1 MIPPPLSLYIHTPWC
16 LRKCPYCDFNSHALG
31 GDLGE
36 EAYVEALLADLDVE
50 APLALGRPLQS
61 IFIGGGTP
69 SLFSAAAIGRL
80 LRGVRERLEWVGDTE
95 ITLEANP
102 GAAEAAYFAGY
113 REAGINRLSLG
124 VQSFHPE
131 SLRALQRIHGPEE
144 AYAAVERARRAGFHR
159 INLDLMFGLPG
170 QSPAMAEEDL
180 RIAIGLETEHL
191 SYYQLTLEP
200 NTPFH
205 HRPPPLPGEDDL
217 WEMQEAGQSRLAG
230 AGFRRYE
237 VSAYARAG
245 GRCRHNLN
253 YWRFGDYLG
262 IGAGAHGKVTGVDG
276 AIQRRWK
283 RRHPVEYMNAL
294 GRGDRLQ
301 GIREVGPQERPVE
314 FMMNVLR
321 LMEGVEANL
330 FEEATGI
337 PLGRIEPTLRLLRQK
352 GLLVEDRRRLCAT
365 PLGIRFLDD
374 LLTYFEVNGD
384 I

>member
-1 MIPPPLSLYIHTPWC
+1 MTPPPLSLYIHTPWC
-16 LRKCPYCDFNSHALG
+16 LHKCPYCDFNSHALG
-31 GDLGE
+31 GDLDE
-36 EAYVEALLADLDVE
+36 AAYVEALLADLKVE

-61 IFIGGGTP
+61 VFIGGGTP

-80 LRGVRERLEWVGDTE
+80 LRGVGERLEWVEDME

-102 GAAEAAYFAGY
+102 GAAEAACFAGY
-113 REAGINRLSLG
+113 RQAGVNRLSLG

-144 AYAAVERARRAGFHR
+144 AYAAVEWARRAGFHR

-170 QSPAMAEEDL
+170 QSPAMAGEDL

-205 HRPPPLPGEDDL
+205 HRPPPLPNEDEL
-217 WEMQEAGQSRLAG
+217 WEMQEAGLSRLAA

-237 VSAYARAG
+237 ISAYARAG

-262 IGAGAHGKVTGVDG
+262 IGAGAHGKVTGTDG
-276 AIQRRWK
+276 TIQRRWK
-283 RRHPVEYMNAL
+283 RRHPVEYMRAL
-294 GRGDRLQ
+294 RGGEGLQ
-301 GIREVGPQERPVE
+301 GTREVDPRERPVE

-321 LMEGVEANL
+321 LIEGVEASL
-330 FEEATGI
+330 FEKHTGV
-337 PLGRIEPTLRLLRQK
+337 PLERIEPTLRLLRQK
-352 GLLVEDRRRLCAT
+352 GLLVEDHRRLCGT
-365 PLGIRFLDD
+365 QLGIRFLDD